1 MKRINRVINVRFQVD
16 GLHFDAAIDP
26 DWQLHAYDAFMFD
39 FDSSIKNKESK
50 TPIEVYC
57 FDHPEWDILMIYQDK
72 DDTKCNDPVNEQQER
87 RDSYPFDITLHTA
100 CDFDKI
106 IEETREWIENNKEED

>member
-1 MKRINRVINVRFQVD
+1 MRFQVD

-26 DWQLHAYDAFMFD
+26 DWQLHAYEFFMD
-39 FDSSIKNKESK
+39 DSELSVKGRESK
-50 TPIEVYC
+50 TPVEVYC

-72 DDTKCNDPVNEQQER
+72 DDAESNDPVNEQQESR
-87 RDSYPFDITLHTA
+87 ESYPFDAICHTA

-106 IEETREWIENNKEED
+106 IEKTREWIENNKEKD